1 VGVVERGQQMPA
13 GLTAGGRS
21 AQGLPVDRDPA
32 TATGWRT
39 GPFLG
44 PRADRVIEGIG
55 AGGLQHPPERRLT
68 RHHIPGADLGQGL
81 RVGVSGPLPDRDIG
95 AGAGQH
101 RAHRQPQHGRQPV
114 THSPRLAGIGN
125 PRQDRQHPRAVPG
138 EGLTQVEEVADLRSD
153 R

>member
-1 VGVVERGQQMPA
+1 MVERGQQMPA

-101 RAHRQPQHGRQPV
+101 SAHRQPQHGRQPV
-114 THSPRLAGIGN
+114 SDPARPTGIGDL
-125 PRQDRQHPRAVPG
+125 RQDREQPRPVLTDGVGQG
-138 EGLTQVEEVADLRSD
+138 EKVADRRLD
-153 R
+153 RR